1 MYINPNLVEKL
12 CEEAGESRTKKA
24 INYKNS
30 NRVRILEAICDN
42 ENSFEIRALVYGTQN
57 YRTYIEVKNGEIEDT
72 NCECLDYYNHYGICK
87 HTLASVLK
95 YNENYKKV
103 NTVNSFLNSNNN
115 LSKSAF
121 EHRNFRQIVNVFFNE
136 EIENIED
143 GTKIKVRGDIKLEP
157 KIFYDKFVNQ
167 MQVEFR
173 IGNKKMYKLKDL
185 AEFYTRIIE
194 KEFYKYGEKLEF
206 LHTKDAFEESS
217 KPLLEFLLK
226 YAEIIKY
233 ANSNINSNYRY
244 YGKALNENSI
254 ILGNSGIDDL
264 FEILKNQKVEFQ
276 KEYQKGL
283 IEFTDEQPKIEF
295 KLKKISNKEYI
306 ITPNVEIF
314 NISIIKGK
322 NYKYVL
328 INDKLHRCTKEFERS
343 NLKLLEL
350 FRQNYLTELTLG
362 EEELSQLFSVII
374 PKVKNAIKF
383 ENISEQD
390 IEKYKPKKL
399 AVKVF
404 LDFDENNYIVADVK
418 FCYENEEF
426 NPLEENIKI
435 LSPRNMISETK
446 ALNLFRKSGFML
458 EQKNLRFIL
467 PNDENI
473 YQFLSNDIEYYM
485 QKFEVLVTDNFKSK
499 EIRQPR
505 LGSLGVKVENNLLSI
520 DLKNLDIDPKE
531 LEELMEKYK
540 LKKKYHRLKDGSFI
554 NLEENQEME
563 FLDKLVSGM
572 DIDYKELEKGEV
584 KLPVH
589 RSLYLNELL
598 KGIKGTEI
606 IKNSEYRKIVNSLN
620 KDQLDEVIEVPEKL
634 EKILRYYQKTGF
646 KWLKILDMYKFG
658 GILADD
664 MGLRKNNS
672 NVICYSGLR

>member
-143 GTKIKVRGDIKLEP
+143 ETKIKVRGDIKLEP

-185 AEFYTRIIE
+185 AEFYTRMIE

-264 FEILKNQKVEFQ
+264 FEILKSQKVEFQ

-328 INDKLHRCTKEFERS
+328 INDKLHRCTKEFEKS

>member
-143 GTKIKVRGDIKLEP
+143 ETKIKVRGDIKLEP

-306 ITPNVEIF
+306 ITPNIEIF

-399 AVKVF
+399 VVKVF

-531 LEELMEKYK
+531 LEDLMEKYK

-589 RSLYLNELL
+589 RSLYLNQLL

-606 IKNSEYRKIVNSLN
+606 IKNSEYRRIVNSLN
-620 KDQLDEVIEVPEKL
+620 KEQLDEVIEVPKKL

-672 NVICYSGLR
+672 NVICYS

>member
-1 MYINPNLVEKL
+1 MYISPNLVEKL
-12 CEEAGESRTKKA
+12 CEEAGESKTKKA

-143 GTKIKVRGDIKLEP
+143 ETKIKVRGDIKLEP

-185 AEFYTRIIE
+185 AEFYTRMIE

-264 FEILKNQKVEFQ
+264 FEILKSQKVEFQ

>member
-1 MYINPNLVEKL
+1 MYISPNLVEKL

-143 GTKIKVRGDIKLEP
+143 EPKIKVRGDIKLEP

-185 AEFYTRIIE
+185 AEFYTRMIE

-295 KLKKISNKEYI
+295 KLRKISNKEYI

-435 LSPRNMISETK
+435 LSPRNMIAETK

-531 LEELMEKYK
+531 LEELMEKYR

-589 RSLYLNELL
+589 RSLYLNQLL

-606 IKNSEYRKIVNSLN
+606 IKNSEYRRIVNSLN
-620 KDQLDEVIEVPEKL
+620 KDQLDEVIEVPKKL

-672 NVICYSGLR
+672 NVICYFGLR

>member
-1 MYINPNLVEKL
+1 MYISPNLVEKL

-24 INYKNS
+24 VNYKKS

-143 GTKIKVRGDIKLEP
+143 EPKIKVRGDIKLEP

-264 FEILKNQKVEFQ
+264 FEILKSQKVEFQ

-328 INDKLHRCTKEFERS
+328 INDKLHRCTKEFEKS

-435 LSPRNMISETK
+435 LSPRNMIAETK

-499 EIRQPR
+499 EI
-505 LGSLGVKVENNLLSI
+505 K
-520 DLKNLDIDPKE
+520 
-531 LEELMEKYK
+531 
-540 LKKKYHRLKDGSFI
+540 
-554 NLEENQEME
+554 
-563 FLDKLVSGM
+563 
-572 DIDYKELEKGEV
+572 
-584 KLPVH
+584 
-589 RSLYLNELL
+589 
-598 KGIKGTEI
+598 
-606 IKNSEYRKIVNSLN
+606 
-620 KDQLDEVIEVPEKL
+620 
-634 EKILRYYQKTGF
+634 
-646 KWLKILDMYKFG
+646 
-658 GILADD
+658 
-664 MGLRKNNS
+664 
-672 NVICYSGLR
+672 

>member
-1 MYINPNLVEKL
+1 MYISPNLVEKL
-12 CEEAGESRTKKA
+12 CEEAGESKTKKA

-143 GTKIKVRGDIKLEP
+143 ETKIKVRGDIKLEP

-185 AEFYTRIIE
+185 SEFYTRMME

-264 FEILKNQKVEFQ
+264 FEILKSQKVEFQ

>member
-143 GTKIKVRGDIKLEP
+143 EPKIKVRGDIKLEP

-264 FEILKNQKVEFQ
+264 FEILKSQKVEFQ

>member
-1 MYINPNLVEKL
+1 MYINPNLIEKL

-24 INYKNS
+24 VNYKNS
-30 NRVRILEAICDN
+30 NRVRIIEAICDN

-57 YRTYIEVKNGEIEDT
+57 YRTYIEIKNGEIEDT

-143 GTKIKVRGDIKLEP
+143 EPKIKVRGDIKLEP

-233 ANSNINSNYRY
+233 ANSNVNSNYRY

-435 LSPRNMISETK
+435 LSPRNMITETK

-672 NVICYSGLR
+672 NVICYFGLR

>member
-143 GTKIKVRGDIKLEP
+143 EPKIKVRGDIKLEP

-185 AEFYTRIIE
+185 AEFYTRMIE
-194 KEFYKYGEKLEF
+194 KKFYKYGEKLEF

-264 FEILKNQKVEFQ
+264 FEILKSQKVEFQ

>member
-1 MYINPNLVEKL
+1 M
-12 CEEAGESRTKKA
+12 
-24 INYKNS
+24 
-30 NRVRILEAICDN
+30 
-42 ENSFEIRALVYGTQN
+42 
-57 YRTYIEVKNGEIEDT
+57 
-72 NCECLDYYNHYGICK
+72 
-87 HTLASVLK
+87 
-95 YNENYKKV
+95 
-103 NTVNSFLNSNNN
+103 
-115 LSKSAF
+115 
-121 EHRNFRQIVNVFFNE
+121 
-136 EIENIED
+136 
-143 GTKIKVRGDIKLEP
+143 
-157 KIFYDKFVNQ
+157 
-167 MQVEFR
+167 
-173 IGNKKMYKLKDL
+173 
-185 AEFYTRIIE
+185 IE

-264 FEILKNQKVEFQ
+264 FEILKSQKVEFQ

-589 RSLYLNELL
+589 RSLYLNQLL

-606 IKNSEYRKIVNSLN
+606 IKNSEYRRIVNILN
-620 KDQLDEVIEVPEKL
+620 KDQLDEVIEVPKKL

-672 NVICYSGLR
+672 NVICYFGLR

>member
-143 GTKIKVRGDIKLEP
+143 ETKIKVRGDIKLEP

-185 AEFYTRIIE
+185 AEFYTRMIE

-206 LHTKDAFEESS
+206 LHTKDYFEESS
-217 KPLLEFLLK
+217 KQLLEFLLK

-233 ANSNINSNYRY
+233 ANSNVNSNYRY

-264 FEILKNQKVEFQ
+264 FEILKSQKVEFQ

-435 LSPRNMISETK
+435 LSPRNMIAETK
-446 ALNLFRKSGFML
+446 ALNFFRKSGFML

>member
-143 GTKIKVRGDIKLEP
+143 ETKIKVRGDIKLEP

-383 ENISEQD
+383 EDISDQD

-399 AVKVF
+399 VVKVF

-435 LSPRNMISETK
+435 LSPRNMIAETK

-531 LEELMEKYK
+531 LEELMEKYR

-589 RSLYLNELL
+589 RSLYLNQLL

-606 IKNSEYRKIVNSLN
+606 IKNSEYRRIVNSLN
-620 KDQLDEVIEVPEKL
+620 KDQLDEVIEVPKKL

-672 NVICYSGLR
+672 NVICYFGLR

>member
-143 GTKIKVRGDIKLEP
+143 EPKIKVRGDIKLEP

-295 KLKKISNKEYI
+295 KLRKISNKEYI

-540 LKKKYHRLKDGSFI
+540 LKKKYHRLKYGSFI